1 MSLSPA
7 AFNFKLLLSHT
18 FVPILLL
25 HLLSFFLCNSTSLT
39 CSWSFAVLLFL
50 FCLLQTNRGSSSF
63 KADGCRR
70 RHSSL
75 LTVIGV
81 KSLAQGQGGR
91 MEARISS
98 SLLSDRSVQTWRQVL
113 HTLQRVE
120 FVGWFVGGARVVCLN
135 SALYRLKNLRSLVS
149 DRVLRLLCDALMGE
163 RSSRPS
169 LLYLRV
175 NLLSPCLELK
185 DKIKYIRV

>member
-1 MSLSPA
+1 
-7 AFNFKLLLSHT
+7 
-18 FVPILLL
+18 
-25 HLLSFFLCNSTSLT
+25 
-39 CSWSFAVLLFL
+39 
-50 FCLLQTNRGSSSF
+50 
-63 KADGCRR
+63 
-70 RHSSL
+70 
-75 LTVIGV
+75 
-81 KSLAQGQGGR
+81 

-175 NLLSPCLELK
+175 NLLSPSLELK
-185 DKIKYIRV
+185 DKIKYIRSKLGWAGSTHYVAFKNVRRVQRAVTK